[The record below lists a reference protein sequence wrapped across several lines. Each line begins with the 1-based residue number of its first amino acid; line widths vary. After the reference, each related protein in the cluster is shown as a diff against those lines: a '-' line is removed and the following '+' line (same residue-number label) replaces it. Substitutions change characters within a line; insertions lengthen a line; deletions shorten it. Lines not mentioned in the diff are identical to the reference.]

1 MTIFR
6 SIFSLAIVA
15 IFGLTAAADTVT
27 TGFNLSDGFITAPIN
42 GAAPAAG
49 AFNPVTV
56 QSTTGTFA
64 ATFSG
69 GQQQQ
74 GFDGPSYQA
83 GPAGYLFVNTGP
95 GSAVFTGTSGNTITG
110 GANNGDQTGSIFF
123 NNFGASSVS
132 FYAADRANGAAS
144 SVNIFDTSGGLL
156 TTASIPSGN
165 VANQFFSF
173 NATSLGGNIGS
184 LTFDLPGPAANAP
197 YVLAIDT
204 FSATGATVPE
214 PTSAALIGSLLLTG
228 LCRRRR

>member
-1 MTIFR
+1 MTILR
-6 SIFSLAIVA
+6 SLFSLAIVA
-15 IFGLTAAADTVT
+15 IFGLTAVADTVT
-27 TGFNLSDGFITAPIN
+27 TGFDTSDGFITAPVN

-49 AFNPVTV
+49 AFNAVTV

-74 GFDGPSYQA
+74 MFDGPSYQA
-83 GPAGYLFVNTGP
+83 GPAAYLFVNTGP

-123 NNFGASSVS
+123 NNFGASQVS

-144 SVNIFDTSGGLL
+144 TLDIFDINGALLL
-156 TTASIPSGN
+156 TDYIIPSGS
-165 VANQFFSF
+165 VADQFFSF
-173 NATSLGGNIGS
+173 DASTLGGNIGS
-184 LTFDLPGPAANAP
+184 ITFDLPGPAANAP

-204 FSATGATVPE
+204 FSATSAVPE
-214 PTSAALIGSLLLTG
+214 PSSAAVISLVFAGLL
-228 LCRRRR
+228 RRRR